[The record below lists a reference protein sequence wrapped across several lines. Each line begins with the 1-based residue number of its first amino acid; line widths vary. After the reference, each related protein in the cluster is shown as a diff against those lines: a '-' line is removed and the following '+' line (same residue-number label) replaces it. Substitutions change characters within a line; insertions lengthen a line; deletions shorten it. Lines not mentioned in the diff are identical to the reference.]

1 MLHTHTH
8 IFDFRLQTL
17 RPLKKGI
24 RVMPRPPRLPACH
37 FFLAAAN
44 DYYKEFKTI
53 TTKKIKPKLSN
64 FSALP
69 PLLLL
74 FQHKKIKKNITIMWY
89 KPFFCYNLSLLFSQI
104 LSPKTLSFPST
115 LPILCNDIVS
125 NRHYLSIS
133 LCFVLIFKLCFA
145 RQFIMRVIMSKK
157 IWKHDKRVSYIK
169 PFVYNYKMTYYY
181 YLLLIADIWENFMD
195 WIIQRYPVRN

>member
-1 MLHTHTH
+1 
-8 IFDFRLQTL
+8 
-17 RPLKKGI
+17 
-24 RVMPRPPRLPACH
+24 MPRPPRLPACH

-44 DYYKEFKTI
+44 DYYKTI

-64 FSALP
+64 FLP
-69 PLLLL
+69 SRLYYNNYYYYFSSIKKLRRILLLCGTNR
-74 FQHKKIKKNITIMWY
+74 FFVTISPL
-89 KPFFCYNLSLLFSQI
+89 KI
-104 LSPKTLSFPST
+104 LSPLSFPST

-169 PFVYNYKMTYYY
+169 PFVYNYKTTYYY
-181 YLLLIADIWENFMD
+181 YSLQIPENFPD
-195 WIIQRYPVRN
+195 WVILRYTRVKMCENYPGGIMGYR